1 MQYALDILHKAG
13 NLITGD
19 RKRKHGDYIKNHENI
34 AKLWSGYL
42 GVDLSALDVLTMMA
56 LLKVARSKPKV
67 GNYDPDNYID
77 MIGYSALAGQLAS
90 KLNEEKI
97 NEIIEQKPKVLS
109 R

>member
-56 LLKVARSKPKV
+56 LLKIARTKA
-67 GNYDPDNYID
+67 GDYDSDNYID
-77 MIGYSALAGQLAS
+77 LIGYSALAGQLAS
-90 KLNEEKI
+90 KLSEEKKNNI
-97 NEIIEQKPKVLS
+97 HD
-109 R
+109 

>member
-56 LLKVARSKPKV
+56 LLKVARTKA
-67 GNYDPDNYID
+67 GDYDSDNYID
-77 MIGYSALAGQLAS
+77 LIGYSALAGQLAS
-90 KLNEEKI
+90 IEDEKR
-97 NEIIEQKPKVLS
+97 KKRTLKYD
-109 R
+109 